1 MVLRAG
7 LPRTSCG
14 INRRGCHVQMAEG
27 APNLLSTVVA
37 TVGSP
42 ALVARWKDIVVC
54 LPVQYQVCIPGTA
67 VCMHAAV
74 GWILDPIPYAT

>member
-37 TVGSP
+37 TVVCP
-42 ALVARWKDIVVC
+42 ALVARWRIVVC
-54 LPVQYQVCIPGTA
+54 LSVPGSTSTA